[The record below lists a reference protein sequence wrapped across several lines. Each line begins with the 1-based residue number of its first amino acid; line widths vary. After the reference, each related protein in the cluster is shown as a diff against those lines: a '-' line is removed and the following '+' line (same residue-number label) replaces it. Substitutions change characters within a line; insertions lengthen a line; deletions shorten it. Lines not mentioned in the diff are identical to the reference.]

1 MFIAAITDPFELTE
15 AASRAFSVKKDVIKN
30 VAKIMGK
37 HLCQSLFGLKLVIIL
52 KKKHYELWISRDF

>member
-1 MFIAAITDPFELTE
+1 
-15 AASRAFSVKKDVIKN
+15 
-30 VAKIMGK
+30 MGK